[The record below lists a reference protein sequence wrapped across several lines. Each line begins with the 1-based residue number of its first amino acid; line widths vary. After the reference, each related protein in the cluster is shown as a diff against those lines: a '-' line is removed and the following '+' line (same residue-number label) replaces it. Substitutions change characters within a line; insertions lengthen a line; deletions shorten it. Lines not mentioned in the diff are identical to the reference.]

1 MTDLEAANRALT
13 LLAVEPV
20 GALSENVKAARVV
33 SSLLPHCKRV
43 VLSEFPWPFAMRTAP
58 LVPQPGPEAG
68 VFQYPTGAL
77 NVRRVID
84 LVNTSKPFR
93 VEGPLIYCDIQ
104 WGKAEYTADVQELGA
119 WSVQV
124 LECLTTRLASDAAST
139 LTGSPQMAMS
149 LLEKYA
155 MLAKLAMQTAAAEG
169 CETPFQNQD
178 YVNARR

>member
-58 LVPQPGPEAG
+58 LVPQPGPDTG
-68 VFQYPTGAL
+68 VFQYPAGAL

-84 LVNTSKPFR
+84 LVNSSKRFK

-104 WGKAEYTADVQELGA
+104 WGKAEYTADVQDLGA

-124 LECLTTRLASDAAST
+124 LECLVTRLASDAAST

-155 MLAKLAMQTAAAEG
+155 MLAKLAMQTAAAE
-169 CETPFQNQD
+169 ERMEQPRNTD
-178 YVNARR
+178 YIDARR

>member
-155 MLAKLAMQTAAAEG
+155 MLAKLAMQTAAAEERMG
-169 CETPFQNQD
+169 QPRNTD
-178 YVNARR
+178 YIDARR